1 MQETKFPMF
10 QRLSAPDAQTWN
22 GGRITDTDILTLSEA
37 ASMASKQAGQD
48 VSVSDF
54 LRAAARGEILMMG
67 ITKKSSKTEPCTA
80 GDALLNDGKPV
91 PEGCLINLPL
101 EACQGLANVGRASW
115 RILFDRW
122 QLTQDEPDFLTLP
135 ADCRVSGE
143 ATRALAAA
151 FTERLQA
158 VEPDSE
164 ITERASS
171 APAIDYSLLATR
183 EQLIEAF
190 GRFTGMD
197 ATWFDNLKDKPA
209 LWNARKVEGQGGR
222 GHVLEPLFCP
232 FEVMQWLASSKRR
245 TGRSLGLE
253 KAWELL
259 ERNFPKVYN
268 SNSVADPRTND

>member
-1 MQETKFPMF
+1 MQETKIPMF

-115 RILFDRW
+115 RILYDRW

-135 ADCRVSGE
+135 DDCRVSGE

-151 FTERLQA
+151 FTARNDASVSASGADVSA
-158 VEPDSE
+158 VEQPKKWTDE
-164 ITERASS
+164 KIAEMRAYREKHTAQETGDRYGISRQRV
-171 APAIDYSLLATR
+171 DELLK
-183 EQLIEAF
+183 
-190 GRFTGMD
+190 
-197 ATWFDNLKDKPA
+197 KDKTPSS
-209 LWNARKVEGQGGR
+209 LWGGLTHR
-222 GHVLEPLFCP
+222 I
-232 FEVMQWLASSKRR
+232 R
-245 TGRSLGLE
+245 
-253 KAWELL
+253 
-259 ERNFPKVYN
+259 
-268 SNSVADPRTND
+268 